1 MSFVK
6 KIDEVG
12 QAHVQAGLDS
22 VQPSIQGW
30 TESSPAWT
38 GFCPALVS

>member
-38 GFCPALVS
+38 GFYPA